1 MQNAVSSN
9 SGEISNHQEEM
20 GELRGSNSNGGAP
33 KRREFSRASIEQK
46 LSAAVQ
52 RVNPPPQQALPQRPT
67 QTSPTESQQTRPG
80 DVKLF
85 GQSLLC
91 QPNST
96 AATQTAARHSVPCAD
111 RVSLQQPPVYTP
123 SSSPVT
129 SMSVP
134 AATGSKVYGKES
146 AFRGVPFIPDG
157 RQAAWPPLANQ
168 GSMGIWNLMNG
179 MHSQVSPVLKCS
191 DGEPELHSMQETRLS
206 RELRDGELEQATPSF
221 THKIQHLEQSRG
233 VQEHSRIEGLS
244 TMVHGLDKPR
254 ASLSDQGGVGA
265 PLLSSVDMSRPE
277 SDRRNDT
284 ITHASSGR
292 ERGSM
297 TSSRT
302 GRGQSESFGT
312 PTAGS
317 PATTQ
322 QVPRTVINA
331 LMAIA
336 DWHQSRS
343 LQSHSTIGQPRLDD
357 HQLADL
363 LTQSLAAANGAA
375 VDALKANPA
384 LGLAASL
391 PAQQSHSSGN
401 DLLQQCVRDGG
412 MYFTHHYPNLAGHTG
427 VSSSAWNS
435 GAGASDVQRM
445 LVNPALTSFLPG
457 ALSRA
462 PTATEEHLGSTE
474 SRDPDS
480 GGGGVG

>member
-1 MQNAVSSN
+1 
-9 SGEISNHQEEM
+9 
-20 GELRGSNSNGGAP
+20 
-33 KRREFSRASIEQK
+33 
-46 LSAAVQ
+46 
-52 RVNPPPQQALPQRPT
+52 
-67 QTSPTESQQTRPG
+67 
-80 DVKLF
+80 
-85 GQSLLC
+85 
-91 QPNST
+91 
-96 AATQTAARHSVPCAD
+96 
-111 RVSLQQPPVYTP
+111 
-123 SSSPVT
+123 
-129 SMSVP
+129 
-134 AATGSKVYGKES
+134 
-146 AFRGVPFIPDG
+146 
-157 RQAAWPPLANQ
+157 
-168 GSMGIWNLMNG
+168 
-179 MHSQVSPVLKCS
+179 
-191 DGEPELHSMQETRLS
+191 
-206 RELRDGELEQATPSF
+206 
-221 THKIQHLEQSRG
+221 
-233 VQEHSRIEGLS
+233 
-244 TMVHGLDKPR
+244 MVHGLDKPR
-254 ASLSDQGGVGA
+254 ASLNDQGGGGA
-265 PLLSSVDMSRPE
+265 PLLSSADMSRPE
-277 SDRRNDT
+277 SDRRNDS
-284 ITHASSGR
+284 ITHVSSGS

-297 TSSRT
+297 TASRT
-302 GRGQSESFGT
+302 SRGQSESFGT

-317 PATTQ
+317 PVNTQ

-363 LTQSLAAANGAA
+363 VRQGLAAANGAA

-391 PAQQSHSSGN
+391 PAPQPHLSGN

-435 GAGASDVQRM
+435 GAGPSDVQRM

>member
-1 MQNAVSSN
+1 MVLLVLFCSCTDLCCTILS
-9 SGEISNHQEEM
+9 
-20 GELRGSNSNGGAP
+20 GGAS
-33 KRREFSRASIEQK
+33 KRREFSRASIEQQ
-46 LSAAVQ
+46 LSAVVQ
-52 RVNPPPQQALPQRPT
+52 RASPQALPQRPM
-67 QTSPTESQQTRPG
+67 QSPPTESQQSRPA

-96 AATQTAARHSVPCAD
+96 VATQTAVRLPVSCAD
-111 RVSLQQPPVYTP
+111 RVSLQQPPVYTS

-134 AATGSKVYGKES
+134 AATASKMYGKES
-146 AFRGVPFIPDG
+146 AFRGVPFMPDG
-157 RQAAWPPLANQ
+157 RQAAWPPLANP
-168 GSMGIWNLMNG
+168 GSMGLWNIMNG
-179 MHSQVSPVLKCS
+179 MHSQVSPVPKS
-191 DGEPELHSMQETRLS
+191 NEAEPELHSMQETRMS
-206 RELRDGELEQATPSF
+206 REVRDGELEQAMPSF
-221 THKIQHLEQSRG
+221 THKIQHLE
-233 VQEHSRIEGLS
+233 HSRIEGLS
-244 TMVHGLDKPR
+244 SMVHGLDKPR
-254 ASLSDQGGVGA
+254 SSLNDQVGGGAS
-265 PLLSSVDMSRPE
+265 LLSSADMSRPE
-277 SDRRNDT
+277 PDRRNDT
-284 ITHASSGR
+284 ITHATSGSDQ
-292 ERGSM
+292 GSM
-297 TSSRT
+297 TASRT
-302 GRGQSESFGT
+302 SRGQAESFAM

-317 PATTQ
+317 LANSQ

-343 LQSHSTIGQPRLDD
+343 LQSHSNIGQPRLDD
-357 HQLADL
+357 HQWADL
-363 LTQSLAAANGAA
+363 VRQGLAAANGVA
-375 VDALKANPA
+375 VDALKANPT

-391 PAQQSHSSGN
+391 PAPQPHLSSGN

-412 MYFTHHYPNLAGHTG
+412 MYFTQHYPNLAGHTG

-435 GAGASDVQRM
+435 GAGPSDVQRM

-474 SRDPDS
+474 SRDPDG